1 MSDHPQLRVGL
12 IGAGRA
18 GTVVARALERVG
30 HPCVAVDAISDAAK
44 SRAATL
50 LPSADIRDAVDVCAA
65 ADLVIIAVPDS
76 AIEAVVAGL
85 VANGA
90 ITSRHLVMHL
100 SGAHGIEV
108 LAAATAVGATAMAVH
123 PAMTLHGRLEDVQRL
138 QHCPFAITAEG
149 DAIHIAQALVL
160 EIGGEPVV
168 ISEEHRV
175 QYHAALAHASN
186 HSVTLLAQ
194 SMELLSRVGVES
206 PGEYLR
212 QLVEASVEGALRD
225 GDRALTGPIARGDF
239 ATVREHLAAL
249 EAVPQD
255 IRQTYTALAR
265 ATAVRQ
271 HRELD
276 ELTERAFEQ

>member
-1 MSDHPQLRVGL
+1 MSDHPRLRVGL

-44 SRAATL
+44 SRAGAL

-76 AIEAVVAGL
+76 AIESVVTGL

-100 SGAHGIEV
+100 SGAHGTTV
-108 LAAATAVGATAMAVH
+108 LAPAVTTGATVMAVH
-123 PAMTLHGRLEDVQRL
+123 PAMTLHGRAEDVQRL

-149 DAIHIAQALVL
+149 EAVHIAQALVL
-160 EIGGEPVV
+160 EMGGEPVV
-168 ISEEHRV
+168 IDEADRV
-175 QYHAALAHASN
+175 LYHAALAHASN
-186 HSVTLLAQ
+186 HSVTVFAQ
-194 SMELLSRVGVES
+194 SMELLSSIGVTS

-212 QLVEASVEGALRD
+212 QLVDASVEGALRD

-239 ATVREHLAAL
+239 ATVRQHLAAL
-249 EAVPQD
+249 SDSPQN
-255 IRQTYTALAR
+255 IRQTYIALAR
-265 ATAVRQ
+265 ATAARQ

-276 ELTERAFEQ
+276 ELTERALDQ

>member
-18 GTVVARALERVG
+18 GTVIARALERVG
-30 HPCVAVDAISDAAK
+30 HPCVAVDAISDAAR

-65 ADLVIIAVPDS
+65 ADLVIVAVPDS
-76 AIEAVVAGL
+76 AIESVVAGL
-85 VANGA
+85 VANRA

-100 SGAHGIEV
+100 SGAHGIGV
-108 LAAATAVGATAMAVH
+108 LSTAAEVGATVMAVH
-123 PAMTLHGRLEDVQRL
+123 PAMTLHGRAEDVQRL
-138 QHCPFAITAEG
+138 QHCPFAITATG
-149 DAIHIAQALVL
+149 NAIHIAQALVL
-160 EIGGEPVV
+160 EMGGEPVV

-175 QYHAALAHASN
+175 RYHAALAHASN

-194 SMELLSRVGVES
+194 SMELLSSIGVAS
-206 PGEYLR
+206 PGDYLR
-212 QLVEASVEGALRD
+212 QLVEASVEGVLRD

-249 EAVPQD
+249 ADAPHN
-255 IRQTYTALAR
+255 IRQSYITLAR
-265 ATAVRQ
+265 ATAERQ

-276 ELTERAFEQ
+276 DITKRALDQ

>member
-30 HPCVAVDAISDAAK
+30 HPCIAVDAISDAAK

-65 ADLVIIAVPDS
+65 ADLIIVAVPDS
-76 AIEAVVAGL
+76 AIEPVVVGL

-90 ITSRHLVMHL
+90 ITARHLVMHL
-100 SGAHGIEV
+100 SGAHGIGA
-108 LAAATAVGATAMAVH
+108 LASAAAVGATVMAVH
-123 PAMTLHGRLEDVQRL
+123 PAMTLHGRIEDVHRL

-168 ISEEHRV
+168 ITETNRV

-186 HSVTLLAQ
+186 HSVTVLSQ
-194 SMELLSRVGVES
+194 SMELLARVGVES

-239 ATVREHLAAL
+239 VTVREHLAAL
-249 EAVPQD
+249 DQAPQD
-255 IRQTYTALAR
+255 IRQTYIALAR

-276 ELTERAFEQ
+276 ELTERALDQ